1 MQYKQ
6 VQKQQWISQGIITS
20 KGASEIANL
29 LELETH
35 SATSIEG

>member
-1 MQYKQ
+1 MQYNQ
-6 VQKQQWISQGIITS
+6 VQKQQRISQGINTS
-20 KGASEIANL
+20 KGAMWDINL